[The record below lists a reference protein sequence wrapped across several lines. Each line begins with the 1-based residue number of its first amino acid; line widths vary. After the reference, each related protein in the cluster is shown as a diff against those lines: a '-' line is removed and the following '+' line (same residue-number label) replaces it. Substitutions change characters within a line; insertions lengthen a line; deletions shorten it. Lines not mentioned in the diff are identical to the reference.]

1 MTEIKVSPVVP
12 SEIEYD
18 SAGEIGAAPRKNE
31 PTRSARDSCPHPVVV
46 YWQHLV
52 PCSSS
57 SACRLWWELEAHT
70 FSSYPSNGKKVWKHI
85 LKKRGNS
92 LFTPIHICLSLA
104 QTSLDNAVPNSPFIQ
119 QNIYDRRLLFCR
131 FWAKQAGYTDPQR
144 LANSV
149 WLTAKR
155 KAQAS
160 QINCMNNTLNEYIQ
174 ITHFKS
180 YSAALIGIQTLSK
193 YQSNHTKKC
202 SVNNEQVS
210 LVQ

>member
-70 FSSYPSNGKKVWKHI
+70 FSSYPSNGKKCENI
-85 LKKRGNS
+85 FLKKRGNS
-92 LFTPIHICLSLA
+92 LFTPIHICLSSVIG
-104 QTSLDNAVPNSPFIQ
+104 T
-119 QNIYDRRLLFCR
+119 NIPRQCGSKF
-131 FWAKQAGYTDPQR
+131 
-144 LANSV
+144 SIH
-149 WLTAKR
+149 TAEYLR
-155 KAQAS
+155 PKAFVLQV
-160 QINCMNNTLNEYIQ
+160 
-174 ITHFKS
+174 
-180 YSAALIGIQTLSK
+180 LSK
-193 YQSNHTKKC
+193 AGRLH
-202 SVNNEQVS
+202 
-210 LVQ
+210 